1 MYVYSTIAF
10 GINFNGV
17 IINGG
22 AGVAN
27 KHLWTPQGVVTNL
40 TDEEYDQVK
49 AYPPFLD
56 YIKSGHFVV
65 SSTENDPNKVAKD
78 MNKDNS
84 AAQMSTEEL
93 TKTTGAKSKSK

>member
-10 GINFNGV
+10 GINFEGV

-40 TDEEYDQVK
+40 TDEQYDKVK
-49 AYPPFLD
+49 AFPPFLD
-56 YIKSGHFVV
+56 YVKSGHFVV
-65 SSTENDPNKVAKD
+65 AATESDPDKVAKD
-78 MNKDNS
+78 MDKS
-84 AAQMSTEEL
+84 AAGQASVEEL
-93 TKTTGAKSKSK
+93 TKSTGAKSKSK